1 MAKKSMIA
9 RDKKR
14 IKLVIKHKIK
24 RDSIKSGIR
33 NSQDFEKQLEIQKR
47 LQKLPRNS
55 LPIRE
60 RKRCSITGRSR
71 GYFRLF
77 GLSRHV
83 LREMA
88 HECLV
93 PGLKKS
99 SW

>member
-1 MAKKSMIA
+1 MIA

-14 IKLVIKHKIK
+14 EKLIKKHKNK
-24 RDSIKSGIR
+24 REELKLMMR
-33 NSQDFEKQLEIQKR
+33 RKQNFNKQLE
-47 LQKLPRNS
+47 LQELLQDLPRNS
-55 LPIRE
+55 APGRLRQ
-60 RKRCSITGRSR
+60 RCWATGRSR

-93 PGLKKS
+93 PGLTKS